1 MKKKVLLILTVIIS
15 MVLCI
20 DRAEA
25 NTFPE
30 LTCIYDKTDS
40 QPGIK
45 FIQTNDGNARLFIAP
60 SNANDIS
67 SNTNWVKINSKSR
80 TGKSV
85 YITPKTFT
93 KCPKCVKYTTQGGG
107 KIDFDCGDTDGQ
119 LKEEFN
125 NLDEQYAY
133 AIVDVKSDT
142 IIHEKPQSDNEVLN
156 DEWEVK
162 CAYTN
167 GANIIEVFLT
177 ENEYK
182 MYDNN
187 IEVNS
192 SFETSKL
199 KLKISF
205 TELMNKNKDYTGKNR
220 CIKNIYKKDM
230 IKCTSTSCINKNK
243 KDFSITYQTK
253 YDKNFNNYAL
263 NLDKSISKNQNNNN
277 TKIDNDNINFK
288 NCEDLIGKDAKDL
301 INTVMKWIRITVPLL
316 LIVFGILDFS
326 KAVFSSNEDGMKK
339 TREKFIKRI
348 VAAVLVFLA
357 PILVNLIL
365 DLGNQVWEIINAD
378 TCLK

>member
-1 MKKKVLLILTVIIS
+1 MKKKVLLIITIIIG
-15 MVLCI
+15 MILCI
-20 DRAEA
+20 DRVEA

-45 FIQTNDGNARLFIAP
+45 FIQTNEGNARLFIAP

-67 SNTNWVKINSKSR
+67 VSTNWVKINSKSR
-80 TGKSV
+80 TGNSV
-85 YITPKTFT
+85 YVTSKTFT
-93 KCPKCVKYTTQGGG
+93 ECPKCVKYTTQGGG
-107 KIDFDCGDTDGQ
+107 KVDFDCGDADGQ
-119 LKEEFN
+119 LKEKLN
-125 NLDEQYAY
+125 KLDEQYAY
-133 AIVDVKSDT
+133 EIVDVKSDT
-142 IIHEKPQSDNEVLN
+142 IINEKPQSDSEVLN
-156 DEWEVK
+156 DEWGVK

-167 GANIIEVFLT
+167 GANTIEVFLT

-205 TELMNKNKDYTGKNR
+205 EELMNEYKDHVGKNR

-253 YDKNFNNYAL
+253 YDKSFNSYTL
-263 NLDKSISKNQNNNN
+263 SSDKSMFKNQNNDNI
-277 TKIDNDNINFK
+277 KIDNDNVNFK
-288 NCEDLIGKDAKDL
+288 DCEDLIGQDAREL
-301 INTVMKWIRITVPLL
+301 INTVMKWIRIAVPLL

-326 KAVFSSNEDGMKK
+326 KAVFSSSEDDMKK

-365 DLGNQVWEIINAD
+365 DLGNQVWGIINAD

>member
-1 MKKKVLLILTVIIS
+1 MKKKVLLLITIIIS
-15 MVLCI
+15 MVLFI
-20 DRAEA
+20 DRVGAS
-25 NTFPE
+25 TFPE
-30 LTCIYDKTDS
+30 LTCIYDKTNS

-60 SNANDIS
+60 SNATDIS

-85 YITPKTFT
+85 YVTPKTFT
-93 KCPKCVKYTTQGGG
+93 ECPKCVKYTTQGGG
-107 KIDFDCGDTDGQ
+107 KIDFDCSDSDGQ
-119 LKEEFN
+119 LKEESN
-125 NLDEQYAY
+125 NLDEKYAY
-133 AIVDVKSDT
+133 EIVDVKSDT
-142 IIHEKPQSDNEVLN
+142 IINEKPQSDNEVLN
-156 DEWEVK
+156 DEWKVK

-167 GANIIEVFLT
+167 GTNIIEVFLT

-182 MYDNN
+182 IYDNN

-192 SFETSKL
+192 SFGTSNL

-205 TELMNKNKDYTGKNR
+205 TELMNEYKDHVDKNR
-220 CIKNIYKKDM
+220 CIKKIYKKDM

-243 KDFSITYQTK
+243 KTFSITYQTK
-253 YDKNFNNYAL
+253 YDKSFSGYAL
-263 NLDKSISKNQNNNN
+263 SLDKSIFKTQNNNN
-277 TKIDNDNINFK
+277 VKIDNDNVNFK
-288 NCEDLIGKDAKDL
+288 DCEDLIGKDAKDL
-301 INTVMKWIRITVPLL
+301 INTVMRWVRIAVPLL
-316 LIVFGILDFS
+316 LIVFGVLDFS
-326 KAVFSSNEDGMKK
+326 KAVFSSSEDNIKK

-365 DLGNQVWEIINAD
+365 DLGNKAWEIINAD